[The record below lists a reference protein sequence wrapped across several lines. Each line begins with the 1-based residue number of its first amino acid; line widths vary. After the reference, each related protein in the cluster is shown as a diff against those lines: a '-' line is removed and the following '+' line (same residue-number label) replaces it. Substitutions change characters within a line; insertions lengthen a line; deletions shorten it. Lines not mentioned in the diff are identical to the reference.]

1 MAKRGGAANSVMPVH
16 GAAPDEIAL
25 VEALAAGEDVE
36 AISARLGWDAGKM
49 KRYLRSAQVAQ
60 AVAGY
65 TLQKLHMLTIPRAI
79 RMCEQLI
86 EGVLYCNIPGQKP
99 EPVLVKPETRLAAAQ
114 AILKLAKY
122 EDHRPDDPKAAT
134 SGEKTLAEMDL
145 DEMIARRDALEA
157 QIASQAA
164 PLDAPMD
171 PDGDTQD
178 DEKDILASMLE

>member
-1 MAKRGGAANSVMPVH
+1 MPVH

-36 AISARLGWDAGKM
+36 AIRARLGWPVDKM

-60 AVAGY
+60 AVSCY
-65 TLQKLHMLTIPRAI
+65 SIQLLHSRTIPRAI
-79 RMCEQLI
+79 RMCEQLL
-86 EGVLYCNIPGQKP
+86 EGVLYYNIPGKES

-171 PDGDTQD
+171 PDGDTQA
-178 DEKDILASMLE
+178 DEKDSLASMLE